1 MSTAKER
8 LTLLIP
14 SIVVETLVIIAS
26 RMTTERPATIFLY
39 AFGANFLLLAIWRV
53 FIWPFFFNPLRHL
66 PTVRGPL
73 IGAKVFMLHPR
84 GSITID
90 WLRTVPNEGLIHF
103 REALNYSFLLATN
116 HRALMDVLHTNSY
129 DFVKPPG
136 GREFL
141 ARGLGY
147 GLILSEGDAH
157 RAQRK
162 AVTPAFTI
170 KNIRAMYPL
179 MWTKT
184 QLFLSQLEKEIR
196 MHALPGL
203 HNANPAGFIEIGG
216 WANRLTLDIIGPA
229 AIGRDFQSLENEND
243 PVSQNYSAILK
254 PSPDLILLFGASL
267 LLPQW
272 LVKLIPCKANIVLPR
287 NVRYLRQV
295 FHDILREKR
304 KFLESEKSEQEAAD
318 GDILG
323 TMMRGGGFSDSE
335 LVDQMLTFLAAGHE
349 TTAGALTWC
358 CYHMCI
364 EPHIQDK
371 LRQEIRETIPS
382 PAALVS
388 WQDLEGMPYLNGVCQ
403 EVLRLY
409 PTVPM
414 TGREAIRETMVAGK
428 KIPKGTTIALCPQ
441 SINRSPDFWGET
453 ADQFLPERWIDTN
466 PETGKQSPNKHGGAS
481 TNFAQITF
489 LHGPRACIGKDFAK
503 AEFRCAV
510 AGLFG
515 LFQCALK
522 DPKQK
527 ITFGGTLTSQPLEGM
542 HLKLT
547 KLGGWE

>member
-1 MSTAKER
+1 MSRAKGNLIYLIPGTVLE
-8 LTLLIP
+8 TLL
-14 SIVVETLVIIAS
+14 VIAS
-26 RMTTERPATIFLY
+26 HMTVERPTAIFLY
-39 AFGANFLLLAIWRV
+39 ALAANVTLMTLWNV
-53 FIWPFFFNPLRHL
+53 FIWPLFLNPLRHL
-66 PTVRGPL
+66 PTIHGPF
-73 IGAKVFMLHPR
+73 IGAKVFLRQPR
-84 GSITID
+84 GTIIVE
-90 WLRTVPNEGLIHF
+90 WLKNIPNEGLIHF
-103 REALNYSFLLATN
+103 REALNSSFLVATN

-157 RAQRK
+157 RTARK

-170 KNIRAMYPL
+170 KNIRA
-179 MWTKT
+179 
-184 QLFLSQLEKEIR
+184 F
-196 MHALPGL
+196 
-203 HNANPAGFIEIGG
+203 
-216 WANRLTLDIIGPA
+216 RLTLDIIGPA

-243 PVSQNYSAILK
+243 PVSQNYTAILK
-254 PSPDLILLFGASL
+254 PSLDLLILFALSIV
-267 LLPQW
+267 LPQW
-272 LVKLIPCKANIVLPR
+272 FVRRIPCNANIVLPQK
-287 NVRYLRQV
+287 VGYLRQV
-295 FHDILREKR
+295 FYDILHEKR
-304 KFLESEKSEQEAAD
+304 EQLALEKAEGEHAE

-323 TMMRGGGFSDSE
+323 TMMRGGEFSDSE

-358 CYHMCI
+358 CYHLCI
-364 EPHIQDK
+364 EPHIQEK

-382 PAALVS
+382 PDASVP
-388 WQDLEGMPYLNGVCQ
+388 WQDLEDMPYLNGVCQ

-414 TGREAIRETMVAGK
+414 TGREAIRETIIAGT

-441 SINRSPDFWGET
+441 AINRHPEFWGET
-453 ADQFLPERWIDTN
+453 ADQFLPERWIDTD
-466 PETGKQSPNKHGGAS
+466 EKTGKQTVNKHGGAS

-515 LFQCALK
+515 QFRLQLK
-522 DPKQK
+522 EPGQK
-527 ITFGGTLTSQPLEGM
+527 MTFGGTLTSQPIEGM

-547 KLGGWE
+547 KLEDWVV

>member
-1 MSTAKER
+1 MNSY
-8 LTLLIP
+8 
-14 SIVVETLVIIAS
+14 
-26 RMTTERPATIFLY
+26 TTNRQLQ
-39 AFGANFLLLAIWRV
+39 
-53 FIWPFFFNPLRHL
+53 
-66 PTVRGPL
+66 GPL
-73 IGAKVFMLHPR
+73 IGAKVFMRHPR
-84 GSITID
+84 GRITID
-90 WLRTVPNEGLIHF
+90 WLRTIPNEGLIHF

-116 HRALMDVLHTNSY
+116 HRALVDVLSTNSY
-129 DFVKPPG
+129 DFIKPPG
-136 GREFL
+136 GREFF

-196 MHALPGL
+196 FHPAPGTDTA
-203 HNANPAGFIEIGG
+203 NAVGFVEIGS
-216 WANRLTLDIIGPA
+216 WASRLTLDIIGPA

-243 PVSQNYSAILK
+243 PVSKNYSAIFK
-254 PSPDLILLFGASL
+254 PSGDFLLLFGASL

-272 LVKLIPCKANIVLPR
+272 LVKLIPCKANLVLPR
-287 NVRYLRQV
+287 NVKYLRQV
-295 FHDILREKR
+295 FHYILHEKRALLAREKG
-304 KFLESEKSEQEAAD
+304 EQELAD

-323 TMMRGGGFSDSE
+323 TMMRGGEFSDSE

-349 TTAGALTWC
+349 TTAGAFTWC
-358 CYHMCI
+358 CYHLCI
-364 EPHIQDK
+364 EPEIQTN
-371 LRQEIRETIPS
+371 LREEIRATIAS
-382 PAALVS
+382 PAASVS

-409 PTVPM
+409 PTLPM
-414 TGREAIRETMVAGK
+414 SGREAIRETTIAGK
-428 KIPKGTTIALCPQ
+428 KIPKGTTIVLCPQ
-441 SINRSPDFWGET
+441 SINRSPEFWGNT
-453 ADQFLPERWIDTN
+453 ADQFLPERWIDTDDK
-466 PETGKQSPNKHGGAS
+466 GKQTPNKHGGAP

-510 AGLFG
+510 AGIFG
-515 LFQCALK
+515 LFRCELK
-522 DPKQK
+522 NPEQQ

-542 HLKLT
+542 HLKLS
-547 KLGGWE
+547 KLEGWE

>member
-1 MSTAKER
+1 MSTSKE
-8 LTLLIP
+8 LLALLIP
-14 SIVVETLVIIAS
+14 STVVETLLVMATGIT
-26 RMTTERPATIFLY
+26 MERPATIFLW
-39 AFGANFLLLAIWRV
+39 ASSMNLALMFIWNI
-53 FIWPFFFNPLRHL
+53 FIWPFLFNPLRHL
-66 PTVRGPL
+66 PTVHGPL
-73 IGAKVFMLHPR
+73 IGAKVFLRHPR
-84 GSITID
+84 GKIAVD
-90 WLRTVPNEGLIHF
+90 WLRTIPNEGLIHF
-103 REALNYSFLLATN
+103 REVLNMSFLVATN

-136 GREFL
+136 GRAFL

-170 KNIRAMYPL
+170 KNIRSMYPL
-179 MWTKT
+179 MWSKT
-184 QLFLSQLEKEIR
+184 QLFITQLENAIKLDP
-196 MHALPGL
+196 APGEKSGQ
-203 HNANPAGFIEIGG
+203 AGFIEIGG

-243 PVSQNYSAILK
+243 PISQNYTAILK
-254 PSPDLILLFGASL
+254 PSADLLLLFAFSL
-267 LLPQW
+267 ILPQW
-272 LVKLIPCKANIVLPR
+272 LVKSIPCKANIVLPR
-287 NVRYLRQV
+287 KVGYLRTV
-295 FHDILREKR
+295 FHDILHEKR
-304 KFLESEKSEQEAAD
+304 KQLASEKNQDKNIE

-323 TMMRGGGFSDSE
+323 TMMRGGEFTDDE
-335 LVDQMLTFLAAGHE
+335 LVDQMLTILAAGHE

-358 CYHMCI
+358 CYHLSI

-382 PAALVS
+382 PDASVS
-388 WQDLEGMPYLNGVCQ
+388 WQDLEAMPYLNGVCQ

-414 TGREAIRETMVAGK
+414 TGREAIRETTIAGK
-428 KIPKGTTIALCPQ
+428 KIPKGTTVALCPQ
-441 SINRSPDFWGET
+441 AVNRSYEFWGEN
-453 ADQFLPERWIDTN
+453 ADQFLPERWIDTD

-510 AGLFG
+510 AGLF
-515 LFQCALK
+515 AN
-522 DPKQK
+522 
-527 ITFGGTLTSQPLEGM
+527 
-542 HLKLT
+542 
-547 KLGGWE
+547 

>member
-1 MSTAKER
+1 MSAKDR
-8 LTLLIP
+8 LT
-14 SIVVETLVIIAS
+14 SIVPISIVETLLVVAWS
-26 RMTTERPATIFLY
+26 MTEERLWRPSTIFCCI
-39 AFGANFLLLAIWRV
+39 FGANVALLAIWRI
-53 FIWPFFFNPLRHL
+53 FIWPFLFNPLRHL
-66 PTVRGPL
+66 PTVKGPL
-73 IGAKVFMLHPR
+73 IGAKVFMRHPR
-84 GSITID
+84 GQVTVE
-90 WLRTVPNEGLIHF
+90 WLRTIPNEGLIHF
-103 REALNYSFLLATN
+103 REALNYSFVLATN
-116 HRALMDVLHTNSY
+116 HRALVDVLSTNSY
-129 DFVKPPG
+129 DFIKPPG

-179 MWTKT
+179 MWSKT
-184 QLFLSQLEKEIR
+184 QLFLRQLEKEIR
-196 MHALPGL
+196 I
-203 HNANPAGFIEIGG
+203 NAAPATDLKNVGFVEIGS

-254 PSPDLILLFGASL
+254 PSGDLLLLFGASL

-272 LVKLIPCKANIVLPR
+272 LVKLIPCRANTVLPR
-287 NVRYLRQV
+287 NVKYLRNL
-295 FHDILREKR
+295 FHDILTEKR
-304 KFLESEKSEQEAAD
+304 NLLAGEKSEREPAD

-323 TMMRGGGFSDSE
+323 TMMRGGEFSDHE

-358 CYHMCI
+358 CYHLCI
-364 EPHIQDK
+364 EPTIQNK
-371 LRQEIRETIPS
+371 LRDEIYSTIPS
-382 PAALVS
+382 QKAEVS
-388 WQDLEGMPYLNGVCQ
+388 WEDLEGMPYLNGVCQ

-414 TGREAIRETMVAGK
+414 TGREAIRDTVIAGK
-428 KIPKGTTIALCPQ
+428 KIPKGTTIVLCPQ
-441 SINRSPDFWGET
+441 SINRSPEFWGDT
-453 ADQFLPERWIDTN
+453 ADQFLPERWIDVDDC
-466 PETGKQSPNKHGGAS
+466 GRQSPNKHGGAS

-515 LFQCALK
+515 LFQCELK
-522 DPKQK
+522 NPEQQ
-527 ITFGGTLTSQPLEGM
+527 ITFGGTLTTQPLEGM
-542 HLKLT
+542 HLRLSKLD
-547 KLGGWE
+547 W